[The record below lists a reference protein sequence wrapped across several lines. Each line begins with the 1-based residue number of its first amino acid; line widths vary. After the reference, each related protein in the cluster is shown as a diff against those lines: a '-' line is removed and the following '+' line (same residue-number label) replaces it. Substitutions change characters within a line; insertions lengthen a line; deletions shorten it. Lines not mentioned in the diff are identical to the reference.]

1 VRALNERELTEQEKD
16 EERRVCVKQGAEM
29 EDSKD
34 EDEVVADICVVAK
47 PAEVGESRRKPS
59 WIWFSTSSGD
69 DMQDPTMRAGEHIL
83 SSVACYPS
91 NQFDLSTP
99 S

>member
-1 VRALNERELTEQEKD
+1 MR
-16 EERRVCVKQGAEM
+16 QGAEM
-29 EDSKD
+29 EDSED
-34 EDEVVADICVVAK
+34 EDEVVADIRVVAK
-47 PAEVGESRRKPS
+47 PAEVGKSWRKPS

-69 DMQDPTMRAGEHIL
+69 DMQDPTMHAGEHIL
-83 SSVACYPS
+83 SSVARYPS